1 MKARR
6 QAGTGAVH
14 VNTNGAASEVRW
26 VYRPPRN
33 RRSPESRRDLCG
45 APVFG
50 VSAADEAGL
59 VDVIL
64 TDGTRITARAA
75 DVVAEPI

>member
-1 MKARR
+1 M
-6 QAGTGAVH
+6 
-14 VNTNGAASEVRW
+14 ASEIRW

-33 RRSPESRRDLCG
+33 RRSPESDLAG

-50 VSAADEAGL
+50 VSAADAAGL

-64 TDGTRITARAA
+64 TDGTRLTAAA
-75 DVVAEPI
+75 GDVVAEPY

>member
-1 MKARR
+1 MSAKA
-6 QAGTGAVH
+6 
-14 VNTNGAASEVRW
+14 NEIRW

-33 RRSPESRRDLCG
+33 RRSPESTLDG
-45 APVFG
+45 ALVFG

-64 TDGTRITARAA
+64 ADGTRLIASAS
-75 DVVAEPI
+75 DVVAEPM

>member
-1 MKARR
+1 M
-6 QAGTGAVH
+6 
-14 VNTNGAASEVRW
+14 NTNNAASEVRW

-33 RRSPESRRDLCG
+33 RRSPESGAEFVG

>member
-1 MKARR
+1 MRM
-6 QAGTGAVH
+6 QA
-14 VNTNGAASEVRW
+14 NGAASDLRW
-26 VYRPPRN
+26 VYRPPRG
-33 RRSPESRRDLCG
+33 RRSPESTLAG

-50 VSAADEAGL
+50 VSAADAAGL

-64 TDGTRITARAA
+64 ADGTRLTAPAA

>member
-1 MKARR
+1 MHA
-6 QAGTGAVH
+6 
-14 VNTNGAASEVRW
+14 NTAPSEVRW

-33 RRSPESRRDLCG
+33 RRSPESRLSG

-64 TDGTRITARAA
+64 TDGTRLTAPAG

>member
-1 MKARR
+1 M
-6 QAGTGAVH
+6 
-14 VNTNGAASEVRW
+14 NTNNAASEVRW

-33 RRSPESRRDLCG
+33 RRSPEAGPDLSG

-50 VSAADEAGL
+50 VSVADEAGL

>member
-1 MKARR
+1 M
-6 QAGTGAVH
+6 
-14 VNTNGAASEVRW
+14 NTNSSTASEIRW

-33 RRSPESRRDLCG
+33 RRSPESEPRLSG

>member
-1 MKARR
+1 MKA
-6 QAGTGAVH
+6 
-14 VNTNGAASEVRW
+14 NSLASEIRW

-33 RRSPESRRDLCG
+33 RRSPESSLAG

-64 TDGTRITARAA
+64 TDGTRLTAAA
-75 DVVAEPI
+75 GDVVAEPC

>member
-1 MKARR
+1 MNA
-6 QAGTGAVH
+6 
-14 VNTNGAASEVRW
+14 NGVASEIRW

-33 RRSPESRRDLCG
+33 RRSPESDLAG

-50 VSAADEAGL
+50 VSAADAAGL

-64 TDGTRITARAA
+64 TDGTRLTAAA
-75 DVVAEPI
+75 GDVVAEPY

>member
-1 MKARR
+1 M
-6 QAGTGAVH
+6 T
-14 VNTNGAASEVRW
+14 TNNAASEIRW

-33 RRSPESRRDLCG
+33 RRSPESGADLSG

-64 TDGTRITARAA
+64 ADGTRITARAA

>member
-1 MKARR
+1 MNA
-6 QAGTGAVH
+6 
-14 VNTNGAASEVRW
+14 NGVASEIRW

-33 RRSPESRRDLCG
+33 RRSPESDLSG

-64 TDGTRITARAA
+64 TDGTRLTAPAA
-75 DVVAEPI
+75 DVVAEPF